1 MHRYL
6 RSLALA
12 LAALIIAGR
21 LGLAAEHTKDPPETV
36 RKNVAEKQAVL
47 IDVREQSE
55 WDAGHLQEALLVP
68 LSDLRIAAKS
78 DPERLKRLTQQL
90 PKDKPIYAHC
100 RSGGRC
106 LIAADILINLGYEVR
121 PLEPGYED
129 LLKAGFKKAE
139 TKK

>member
-6 RSLALA
+6 RPLLLT
-12 LAALIIAGR
+12 LAALIASDR
-21 LGLAAEHTKDPPETV
+21 LSFAADHTKDPPQAVLKKVTE
-36 RKNVAEKQAVL
+36 NQAVL

-55 WDAGHLQEALLVP
+55 WDAGHLHQALLVP
-68 LSDLRIAAKS
+68 LSDLRVAAKN
-78 DPERLKRLTQQL
+78 DAELLKRLTRQL

-106 LIAADILINLGYEVR
+106 LIAADILTELGYEVR
-121 PLEPGYED
+121 PLKPGYDE

-139 TKK
+139 AKE